1 MGLIVFCLASCRES
15 ELKFFEKPEP
25 VRSAGGC
32 LLLLLVPAPEVRRE
46 SIQQWQK
53 DRLL

>member
-1 MGLIVFCLASCRES
+1 MGLIVFCFASCRES
-15 ELKFFEKPEP
+15 EVKFLEKPEP
-25 VRSAGGC
+25 VRSTGGWS
-32 LLLLLVPAPEVRRE
+32 LLLLVPDPEVRRE